1 MAPCC
6 KFELTPPNTTLLS
19 SHLDLTASL
28 NPKFLSVVGND
39 GRAGRDNEGIAKV
52 GRYESRS
59 DMGVVDG
66 VYGVTSGESSG
77 VPAGLISEVS
87 RSFRT
92 STGSSLTLMFCFLCR
107 FRYPDTPPWN
117 QETCKHP
124 ARKSEAAGT
133 HDPLTI
139 AREDGRKQSIRS
151 IALYSIRM
159 RKKDER
165 NRKSFRIEGKR
176 FDNAKSR
183 VGI

>member
-1 MAPCC
+1 M
-6 KFELTPPNTTLLS
+6 
-19 SHLDLTASL
+19 
-28 NPKFLSVVGND
+28 GND
-39 GRAGRDNEGIAKV
+39 GRAGSDNEGIAKV

-59 DMGVVDG
+59 DMGVIDG

-77 VPAGLISEVS
+77 VPIGLISEGS

-92 STGSSLTLMFCFLCR
+92 STGSSLILIFCFLCR
-107 FRYPDTPPWN
+107 FRYPATPPWN
-117 QETCKHP
+117 QETCRHP

-139 AREDGRKQSIRS
+139 AREDGRKQSMRS
-151 IALYSIRM
+151 IALYKIRM

-183 VGI
+183 VGIFALNLI